1 MAKFLVHLFVTI
13 KKPYLGYFIKLST
26 LAPPWGF
33 EPQLPQ

>member
-1 MAKFLVHLFVTI
+1 MAKFTFLKNI
-13 KKPYLGYFIKLST
+13 RYKKPILGYFIKLST

>member
-1 MAKFLVHLFVTI
+1 MAKFISFKYIPIKSPHL
-13 KKPYLGYFIKLST
+13 GCFIKLST